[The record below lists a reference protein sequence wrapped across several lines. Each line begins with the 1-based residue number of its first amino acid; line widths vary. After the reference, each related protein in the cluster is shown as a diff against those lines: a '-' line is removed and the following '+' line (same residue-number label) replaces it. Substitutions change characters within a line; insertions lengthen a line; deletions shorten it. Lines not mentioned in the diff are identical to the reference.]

1 MIELQTVRNATE
13 TLEEIVNFGEMTAQ
27 LDQRH
32 NWKRTLRIHLK
43 QAFSLREQIAHDE
56 QQIAGRLH
64 RQEAASG
71 HVNADGAIEALNGG
85 TRCSLELNHIHSF
98 VGSLETY
105 IQKISYF
112 ILTFYGK
119 RSTRV

>member
-13 TLEEIVNFGEMTAQ
+13 TLKEIIDFGEMAAQ
-27 LDQRH
+27 LDER
-32 NWKRTLRIHLK
+32 NRRKRSLGIHFEQTFL
-43 QAFSLREQIAHDE
+43 LREQIAHDE

-98 VGSLETY
+98 VGCMH
-105 IQKISYF
+105 
-112 ILTFYGK
+112 K
-119 RSTRV
+119 RS